1 MSNIIKSKSSKT
13 NKKVIDEI
21 KPIINEEIMT
31 KKRVIRKKPNI
42 NIESKS
48 INKDNKD
55 NKDNKELDKIYKQKE
70 DLDDDNDDNKEEDNI
85 QNESVNNSDNDSES
99 VDSEELDD
107 DNKDEEDD
115 EEKDEEKEEFDEELI
130 DKKIDYLEKEEP
142 EGEDCVY
149 DLEYDEIY
157 DTELDK
163 QSIEVSK
170 EDRITK
176 NIMTSYERVRVLGIR
191 SKQIT
196 MGAKVLIKCD
206 DSLSA
211 MEKALK
217 ELETGMTPLKIKRS
231 LPNNKFE
238 IWKISELI
246 HK

>member
-1 MSNIIKSKSSKT
+1 MSNINKSKSSRT
-13 NKKVIDEI
+13 IKKVIKETI
-21 KPIINEEIMT
+21 PIINEEIMT
-31 KKRVIRKKPNI
+31 KKRVIRKKPNS
-42 NIESKS
+42 NIDSKS
-48 INKDNKD
+48 II
-55 NKDNKELDKIYKQKE
+55 DNKELDKIYKQKDELVE
-70 DLDDDNDDNKEEDNI
+70 DINEVNEDKEDEII
-85 QNESVNNSDNDSES
+85 QSDIDSES
-99 VDSEELDD
+99 VDSEEIEEE
-107 DNKDEEDD
+107 NKEDEDE
-115 EEKDEEKEEFDEELI
+115 EEKDEDKEEFDEEII

-206 DSLSA
+206 DNISA

-217 ELETGMTPLKIKRS
+217 ELETGMTPLKIKRT

-246 HK
+246 QK